1 MQLKKFVA
9 MATFAVGAV
18 MVTTDIGFDFA
29 LLQNYI
35 YQTLAYEECQD
46 KYYNEEL
53 HMKNY
58 TFFMLCQ
65 QKHSNYPNN
74 IP

>member
-1 MQLKKFVA
+1 

-35 YQTLAYEECQD
+35 HQKLAFEECNDKYWYEERWNWTT
-46 KYYNEEL
+46 Y
-53 HMKNY
+53 
-58 TFFMLCQ
+58 MLCG
-65 QKHSNYPNN
+65 QKHCNYPQSF
-74 IP
+74 P